1 MPVKF
6 IDDTSLEIALSRLAA
21 KTPEIAEKAMR
32 AGADI
37 IADRMSANLREK
49 VSGKLSRDAM
59 GRLIASF
66 GITPLLE
73 NSNGYWTMH
82 IGFGGYDITG
92 VPFVLIARSFESG
105 AVRGGRYTGSW
116 RGKKRVMKAKS
127 EIKGKYWR
135 KPTHFA
141 SKAVSSERVA
151 ALYEIERVAE
161 EEINRIFNGR

>member
-6 IDDTSLEIALSRLAA
+6 IDDTSLELALSRLAA

-37 IADRMSANLREK
+37 IADKMSANLR
-49 VSGKLSRDAM
+49 GKLSKDAT
-59 GRLIASF
+59 GRLISSF

-73 NSNGYWTMH
+73 NTNGYWTMH
-82 IGFGGYDITG
+82 IGFGGYDDNG
-92 VPFVLIARSFESG
+92 VPFALIARSFESG

-135 KPTHFA
+135 MPTRFA
-141 SKAVSSERVA
+141 SNAVAETKAA
-151 ALYEIERVAE
+151 ANREIERVAE